1 MKINL
6 FNINNIYMYY
16 ILVIKLRFKDFLI
29 VVAIFWIIVSYVNGR
44 FNYLRNVYFVIFYF
58 ELL

>member
-44 FNYLRNVYFVIFYF
+44 FNCLRNVYFVIFYF

>member
-16 ILVIKLRFKDFLI
+16 ILVIKLRFIDFLI

-44 FNYLRNVYFVIFYF
+44 FNC
-58 ELL
+58 